1 MRTIS
6 KLQARQFLLAK
17 QGLIGKHRFIGKQGA
32 LEYVRQAG
40 CIQFDPV
47 DVCGKNAELT
57 LQSRVKGFTKKQLYT
72 LLYKDRAL
80 IDYSDKELSIWPV
93 EDWPYFSS
101 YRERSRTLGQS
112 FAQIPELSAQA
123 IAYIRRRGPVSS
135 DTLPIDGKLFWHSSM
150 HWSGNWHGQ
159 SPAARSVLEQLY
171 ADGVLVIHHKNGSRK
186 FYDLAETQL
195 PKALLTAPNPC
206 ADAQSFL
213 HWRILRRVGAVGLL
227 WDRRSDAF
235 LGIEMT
241 TQQRSEAFEALAKT
255 EKLLCVQVEGMR
267 FLLYLL
273 PDDLPLLEAVLNDA
287 VDFAPRLEFLAPL
300 DPFLWDRKLIEALW
314 GYHYSWEIYT
324 PPEKR
329 KYGHYVLPMLY
340 GEDFIGRIEAIADAK
355 AGVLTVKNIW
365 YEDGV
370 RKTKKMA
377 AALAR
382 SVQRLAK
389 FNGCSEVVYL

>member
-1 MRTIS
+1 M
-6 KLQARQFLLAK
+6 
-17 QGLIGKHRFIGKQGA
+17 
-32 LEYVRQAG
+32 
-40 CIQFDPV
+40 
-47 DVCGKNAELT
+47 
-57 LQSRVKGFTKKQLYT
+57 
-72 LLYKDRAL
+72 
-80 IDYSDKELSIWPV
+80 
-93 EDWPYFSS
+93 
-101 YRERSRTLGQS
+101 
-112 FAQIPELSAQA
+112 
-123 IAYIRRRGPVSS
+123 SS

-287 VDFAPRLEFLAPL
+287 VDLAPRLEFLAPL